1 MLDVPDN
8 VTGWVAFLRDQLSV
22 KTNWSQTV
30 SKFHC
35 FMDFTASECL
45 FFTPWGG
52 VGGQEQSTARSL
64 AQFVI
69 VNVVDQY
76 EMCVCVIP
84 IKIQIQLLIFMKLNR

>member
-1 MLDVPDN
+1 MLRLIGHKLSASFIVLWTLLPLN
-8 VTGWVAFLRDQLSV
+8 VFSLPHGVGW
-22 KTNWSQTV
+22 
-30 SKFHC
+30 
-35 FMDFTASECL
+35 
-45 FFTPWGG
+45 
-52 VGGQEQSTARSL
+52 GGQEQSTARSL